1 MARDRVLT
9 GAQKAA
15 VFILHMGKDR
25 SAEVLRSMR
34 ETEVAEIMAEG
45 ARMRTVNGALVEEVV
60 TEFREM
66 ADTKVTVTAG
76 GVERARTLL
85 EESLGGD
92 KATEILDRVTASLI
106 ELPFEFL
113 RRADPRQVLSFI
125 ADEHPQT
132 IALVLAYMTPD
143 QAAMVMSGLPEDLQR
158 DVAMRLAV
166 MDRTSPEVVAHV
178 EQMLERKLSSVLQP
192 SELSSVGGVQSL
204 VDILN
209 RSDRATERLILEG
222 LENKNSQLAD
232 EVRQR
237 MFVFEDIAGLDDRS
251 IQLVL
256 RQVDSKELA
265 VALKGVRAEVRNAIT
280 RNMSERAGANLVEE
294 IALLGAV
301 RLKTVEEAQGAIVRV
316 VRALE
321 ESGQLVLV
329 RSADEFVEE
338 PPGVRGCPPDT
349 SDPRAFIPHGALA
362 AGNRDPGAGSPA
374 RADGRPGPGPA

>member
-1 MARDRVLT
+1 MSRDRTLT

-15 VFILHMGKDR
+15 VFILHMGKER
-25 SAEVLRSMR
+25 SAEVLRAMR
-34 ETEVAEIMAEG
+34 ENEVAEIMSEV
-45 ARMRTVNGALVEEVV
+45 ARMRTVQSSVVEEVV
-60 TEFREM
+60 GEFKDM
-66 ADTKVTVTAG
+66 AEAKVTITAG
-76 GVERARTLL
+76 GLERARAML

-125 ADEHPQT
+125 QDEHPQT
-132 IALVLAYMTPD
+132 IALVLAYMTPH
-143 QAAMVMSGLPEDLQR
+143 QAAMVMSGLAEDLQR

-222 LENKNSQLAD
+222 LENKDSELAD

-265 VALKGVRAEVRNAIT
+265 VALKGVRAEVRTAIT

-301 RLKTVEEAQGAIVRV
+301 RLKTVEEAQGAVVRV

-329 RSADEFVEE
+329 RSADEFVE
-338 PPGVRGCPPDT
+338 
-349 SDPRAFIPHGALA
+349 
-362 AGNRDPGAGSPA
+362 
-374 RADGRPGPGPA
+374 

>member
-1 MARDRVLT
+1 MARDRTLT

-15 VFILHMGKDR
+15 VFILLMGNER
-25 SAEVLRSMR
+25 SASVLRSMR
-34 ETEVAEIMAEG
+34 EAEVAEIMAEV
-45 ARMRTVNGALVEEVV
+45 ARMRTVNSSIVEEVV
-60 TEFREM
+60 GEFKEM
-66 ADTKVTVTAG
+66 AEAKVTITAG
-76 GVERARTLL
+76 GLERARTLL

-143 QAAMVMSGLPEDLQR
+143 QAAMVMSGLAEDLQR

-222 LENKNSQLAD
+222 LENKDSDLAD

-265 VALKGVRAEVRNAIT
+265 VALKGVRQEVRSAIT
-280 RNMSERAGANLVEE
+280 RNMSERAGANLLEE

-329 RSADEFVEE
+329 RSADEFVE
-338 PPGVRGCPPDT
+338 
-349 SDPRAFIPHGALA
+349 
-362 AGNRDPGAGSPA
+362 
-374 RADGRPGPGPA
+374 

>member
-1 MARDRVLT
+1 MATRDRTLT

-15 VFILHMGKDR
+15 VFILHMGKER

-34 ETEVAEIMAEG
+34 ESEVAEIMSEV
-45 ARMRTVNGALVEEVV
+45 ARMRTVQSSVVEEVV
-60 TEFREM
+60 GEFKDM
-66 ADTKVTVTAG
+66 AEAKVTITAG
-76 GVERARTLL
+76 GLERARAML

-125 ADEHPQT
+125 QDEHPQT
-132 IALVLAYMTPD
+132 VALVLAYMTPD
-143 QAAMVMSGLPEDLQR
+143 QAAMVMSGLTEDLQR
-158 DVAMRLAV
+158 DVSMRLAV

-222 LENKNSQLAD
+222 LENKDSELAD

-301 RLKTVEEAQGAIVRV
+301 RLKTVEEAQGAVVRV

-329 RSADEFVEE
+329 RSADEFVE
-338 PPGVRGCPPDT
+338 
-349 SDPRAFIPHGALA
+349 
-362 AGNRDPGAGSPA
+362 
-374 RADGRPGPGPA
+374 

>member
-1 MARDRVLT
+1 MARDRTLT

-15 VFILHMGKDR
+15 VFILHMGKEW

-34 ETEVAEIMAEG
+34 ETEVADIMAEV
-45 ARMRTVNGALVEEVV
+45 ARMRTVNSTVVEEVV
-60 TEFREM
+60 DEFREM
-66 ADTKVTVTAG
+66 ADAKITVTAG
-76 GVERARTLL
+76 GLERARTLL
-85 EESLGGD
+85 EESLGRD

-125 ADEHPQT
+125 QDEHPQT

-143 QAAMVMSGLPEDLQR
+143 QAAMVMSGLAEDLQR

-222 LENKNSQLAD
+222 LENRDSDLAD

-265 VALKGVRAEVRNAIT
+265 VALKGVRQEVRQAIT
-280 RNMSERAGANLVEE
+280 RNMSERAGANLLEE
-294 IALLGAV
+294 IALLGPV
-301 RLKTVEEAQGAIVRV
+301 RPKTVEEAQGAIVRV

-329 RSADEFVEE
+329 RSADEFVE
-338 PPGVRGCPPDT
+338 
-349 SDPRAFIPHGALA
+349 
-362 AGNRDPGAGSPA
+362 
-374 RADGRPGPGPA
+374 

>member
-1 MARDRVLT
+1 MVRDRALT

-15 VFILHMGKDR
+15 VFILHMGKER
-25 SAEVLRSMR
+25 SASVLRSMR
-34 ETEVAEIMAEG
+34 ETEVAEIMAEV
-45 ARMRTVNGALVEEVV
+45 ARMRTVNSTLVEEVV
-60 TEFREM
+60 GEFREM
-66 ADTKVTVTAG
+66 ADAKVTVTAG
-76 GVERARTLL
+76 GLERARTLL

-143 QAAMVMSGLPEDLQR
+143 QAAMVMSGLAEDLQR

-222 LENKNSQLAD
+222 LENKDSELAD

-265 VALKGVRAEVRNAIT
+265 VALKGVRAEVRTAIT

-329 RSADEFVEE
+329 RSADEFVE
-338 PPGVRGCPPDT
+338 
-349 SDPRAFIPHGALA
+349 
-362 AGNRDPGAGSPA
+362 
-374 RADGRPGPGPA
+374 

>member
-1 MARDRVLT
+1 
-9 GAQKAA
+9 
-15 VFILHMGKDR
+15 
-25 SAEVLRSMR
+25 MR
-34 ETEVAEIMAEG
+34 ETEVAEIMSEV
-45 ARMRTVNGALVEEVV
+45 ARMRTINSTLVEEVV
-60 TEFREM
+60 GEFKEM
-66 ADTKVTVTAG
+66 AEAKITVTAG
-76 GVERARTLL
+76 GLERARTLL

-125 ADEHPQT
+125 QDEHPQT
-132 IALVLAYMTPD
+132 VALVLAYMTPD
-143 QAAMVMSGLPEDLQR
+143 QAAMVMSGLAEDLQR

-222 LENKNSQLAD
+222 LENKDSDLAD

-265 VALKGVRAEVRNAIT
+265 VALKGVRQEVRIAIT

-329 RSADEFVEE
+329 RSADEFVE
-338 PPGVRGCPPDT
+338 
-349 SDPRAFIPHGALA
+349 
-362 AGNRDPGAGSPA
+362 
-374 RADGRPGPGPA
+374 

>member
-1 MARDRVLT
+1 
-9 GAQKAA
+9 
-15 VFILHMGKDR
+15 
-25 SAEVLRSMR
+25 
-34 ETEVAEIMAEG
+34 MAE
-45 ARMRTVNGALVEEVV
+45 A
-60 TEFREM
+60 
-66 ADTKVTVTAG
+66 KVTITAG
-76 GVERARTLL
+76 GLERARSLL

-125 ADEHPQT
+125 QDEHPQT

-166 MDRTSPEVVAHV
+166 MDRTSPEVVGHV

-222 LENKNSQLAD
+222 LENKDSELAD

-265 VALKGVRAEVRNAIT
+265 VALKGVR
-280 RNMSERAGANLVEE
+280 
-294 IALLGAV
+294 
-301 RLKTVEEAQGAIVRV
+301 
-316 VRALE
+316 
-321 ESGQLVLV
+321 
-329 RSADEFVEE
+329 
-338 PPGVRGCPPDT
+338 PGGPQRHHPQHV
-349 SDPRAFIPHGALA
+349 
-362 AGNRDPGAGSPA
+362 GAGGRQPRRGDRPA
-374 RADGRPGPGPA
+374 RRRPAQDRRRGAGRHRPGRPGARGVGPAGPGEERR

>member
-1 MARDRVLT
+1 MSTRDRTLT

-15 VFILHMGKDR
+15 VFILHMGKER

-34 ETEVAEIMAEG
+34 ETEVAEIMAEV
-45 ARMRTVNGALVEEVV
+45 ARMRTVTSTVIGEVV
-60 TEFREM
+60 DEFKEM
-66 ADTKVTVTAG
+66 AEAKVTVTAG
-76 GVERARTLL
+76 GLERARSLL
-85 EESLGGD
+85 TESLGGD

-125 ADEHPQT
+125 QDEHPQT
-132 IALVLAYMTPD
+132 VALVLAYMTPD
-143 QAAMVMSGLPEDLQR
+143 QAAMVMSGLTEDLQR

-222 LENKNSQLAD
+222 LENNDSELAD

-301 RLKTVEEAQGAIVRV
+301 RLKTVEEAQGAVVRV

-329 RSADEFVEE
+329 RSADEFVE
-338 PPGVRGCPPDT
+338 
-349 SDPRAFIPHGALA
+349 
-362 AGNRDPGAGSPA
+362 
-374 RADGRPGPGPA
+374 

>member
-1 MARDRVLT
+1 
-9 GAQKAA
+9 
-15 VFILHMGKDR
+15 
-25 SAEVLRSMR
+25 MR
-34 ETEVAEIMAEG
+34 ETEVADIMAEI
-45 ARMRTVNGALVEEVV
+45 ARMRVVTSTVVEEVV
-60 TEFREM
+60 GEFREM
-66 ADTKVTVTAG
+66 AEAKVSITAG
-76 GVERARTLL
+76 GLERARTLL
-85 EESLGGD
+85 VESLGGD

-125 ADEHPQT
+125 NDEHPQT

-143 QAAMVMSGLPEDLQR
+143 QAAMVMSGLSEDLQR

-166 MDRTSPEVVAHV
+166 MDRTSPEIVAHV
-178 EQMLERKLSSVLQP
+178 EKQLERKLSSVLQP

-222 LENKNSQLAD
+222 LEDKDSELAD

-265 VALKGVRAEVRNAIT
+265 VALKGVRAEVRTAIT

-329 RSADEFVEE
+329 RSADEFVE
-338 PPGVRGCPPDT
+338 
-349 SDPRAFIPHGALA
+349 
-362 AGNRDPGAGSPA
+362 
-374 RADGRPGPGPA
+374 

>member
-1 MARDRVLT
+1 MSTRDRTLT

-15 VFILHMGKDR
+15 VFILHMGKER

-34 ETEVAEIMAEG
+34 ETEVAEIMAEV
-45 ARMRTVNGALVEEVV
+45 ARMRTVTSTVIGEVV
-60 TEFREM
+60 DEFKEM
-66 ADTKVTVTAG
+66 AEAKVTVTAG
-76 GVERARTLL
+76 GLERARSLL
-85 EESLGGD
+85 TESLGGD

-125 ADEHPQT
+125 QDEHPQT
-132 IALVLAYMTPD
+132 VALVLAYMTPD
-143 QAAMVMSGLPEDLQR
+143 QAAMVMSGLTEDLQR

-222 LENKNSQLAD
+222 LENQDSELAD

-301 RLKTVEEAQGAIVRV
+301 RLKTVEEAQGAVVRV

-329 RSADEFVEE
+329 RSADEFVE
-338 PPGVRGCPPDT
+338 
-349 SDPRAFIPHGALA
+349 
-362 AGNRDPGAGSPA
+362 
-374 RADGRPGPGPA
+374 

>member
-1 MARDRVLT
+1 MVRDRALT

-15 VFILHMGKDR
+15 VFILHMGKQR
-25 SAEVLRSMR
+25 SASVLRSMR
-34 ETEVAEIMAEG
+34 EAEVAEIMAEV
-45 ARMRTVNGALVEEVV
+45 ARMRTVNSTLVEEVV
-60 TEFREM
+60 GEFREM
-66 ADTKVTVTAG
+66 ADAKVTVTAG
-76 GVERARTLL
+76 GLERARTLL

-143 QAAMVMSGLPEDLQR
+143 QAAMVMSGLAEDLQR

-222 LENKNSQLAD
+222 LENKDSELAD

-265 VALKGVRAEVRNAIT
+265 VALKGVRAEVRTAIT

-329 RSADEFVEE
+329 RSADEFVE
-338 PPGVRGCPPDT
+338 
-349 SDPRAFIPHGALA
+349 
-362 AGNRDPGAGSPA
+362 
-374 RADGRPGPGPA
+374 

>member
-1 MARDRVLT
+1 MGRDRALT

-15 VFILHMGKDR
+15 VFILHMGKER

-34 ETEVAEIMAEG
+34 ETEVAEIMGEV
-45 ARMRTVNGALVEEVV
+45 ARMRTVTSTVIDEVV
-60 TEFREM
+60 DEFKEM
-66 ADTKVTVTAG
+66 ADAKVTVTAG
-76 GVERARTLL
+76 GLERARSLL
-85 EESLGGD
+85 TESLGGD

-113 RRADPRQVLSFI
+113 RRADPSQV
-125 ADEHPQT
+125 
-132 IALVLAYMTPD
+132 
-143 QAAMVMSGLPEDLQR
+143 
-158 DVAMRLAV
+158 LAV

-222 LENKNSQLAD
+222 LENKDSELAD

-265 VALKGVRAEVRNAIT
+265 VALKGVRVEVRTAIT

-329 RSADEFVEE
+329 RSADEFVE
-338 PPGVRGCPPDT
+338 
-349 SDPRAFIPHGALA
+349 
-362 AGNRDPGAGSPA
+362 
-374 RADGRPGPGPA
+374 

>member
-1 MARDRVLT
+1 MGRDRALT

-15 VFILHMGKDR
+15 VFILHMGKER

-34 ETEVAEIMAEG
+34 ETEVAEIMGEV
-45 ARMRTVNGALVEEVV
+45 ARMRTVTSTVIDEVV
-60 TEFREM
+60 DEFKEM
-66 ADTKVTVTAG
+66 ADAKVTVTAG
-76 GVERARTLL
+76 GLERARSLL
-85 EESLGGD
+85 TESLGGD

-125 ADEHPQT
+125 QDEHPQT
-132 IALVLAYMTPD
+132 VALVLAYMTPD
-143 QAAMVMSGLPEDLQR
+143 QAAMVMSGLSEDLQR

-222 LENKNSQLAD
+222 LENKDSELAD

-265 VALKGVRAEVRNAIT
+265 VALKGVRAEVRTAIT

-329 RSADEFVEE
+329 RSADEFVE
-338 PPGVRGCPPDT
+338 
-349 SDPRAFIPHGALA
+349 
-362 AGNRDPGAGSPA
+362 
-374 RADGRPGPGPA
+374 

>member
-1 MARDRVLT
+1 MSRPTLT

-15 VFILHMGKDR
+15 VFLLHMGKDR
-25 SAEVLRSMR
+25 SAKVIRSLRES
-34 ETEVAEIMAEG
+34 EVAEIMAEV
-45 ARMRTVNGALVEEVV
+45 ARLRTIDEPVVDEVVEEFK
-60 TEFREM
+60 EI
-66 ADTKVTVTAG
+66 AGTKGTITSG
-76 GVERARTLL
+76 GFELARGLL
-85 EESLGGD
+85 EQSLGEP
-92 KATEILDRVTASLI
+92 KANEILDRVSATI
-106 ELPFEFL
+106 MELPFEFL

-125 ADEHPQT
+125 QDEHPQT
-132 IALVLAYMTPD
+132 IALVLAYMIPD
-143 QAAMVMSGLPEDLQR
+143 QAAMVMSGLSEDLQR
-158 DVAMRLAV
+158 NVSHRLAV
-166 MDRTSPEVVAHV
+166 MDRTSPEVVTHV

-192 SELSSVGGVQSL
+192 TELSSVGGVQSL

-222 LENKNSQLAD
+222 LECNDAELAD

-256 RQVDSKELA
+256 RQVDAKELA
-265 VALKGVRAEVRNAIT
+265 VALKGVRAEVRQAIT

-329 RSADEFVEE
+329 RSADEFVE
-338 PPGVRGCPPDT
+338 
-349 SDPRAFIPHGALA
+349 
-362 AGNRDPGAGSPA
+362 
-374 RADGRPGPGPA
+374 